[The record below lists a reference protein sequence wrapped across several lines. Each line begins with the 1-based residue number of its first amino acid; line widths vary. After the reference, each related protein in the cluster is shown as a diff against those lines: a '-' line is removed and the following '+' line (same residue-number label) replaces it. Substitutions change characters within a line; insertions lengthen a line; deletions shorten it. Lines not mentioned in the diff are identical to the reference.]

1 MQLKVS
7 ATAFRSLFLSF
18 SILLS
23 CCPAFAEGNNAG
35 QTKEAASVSA
45 GASPEAKVDEKV
57 AAAIDTK
64 IDAKVDQ
71 LLKKMSDFYAGLK
84 SFKTVLQ
91 YQMSVRQGAEKD
103 ERKTAFKIF
112 VQRPNKLAITIDGS
126 DRDRYNGSEVRMDGD
141 NRYLYNPRAGYIKD
155 KATSTFFESFRDREF
170 FYATGF
176 NFGGLNAL
184 ECLLAEDPY
193 QFMQKVYGITGGSL
207 IGKETIDGVECEHIK
222 VEAPKMAWDMWIESG
237 KTPWLRRISPA
248 LGKMMGDQNISIVF
262 DYTQLADTKIAASE
276 FKFTPP
282 TAAKEIKTF
291 FGEKKKAEE
300 SGHAA
305 AAEAEEHPLLKK
317 EAPAIELSTLD
328 GGKFNLADLKGKN
341 VVVLDFWATWCPPC
355 RQALPILAEVTKA
368 YESKG
373 VKFFAIDLREEP
385 GKIEAFL
392 RSQGLSINVALD
404 KDGKVANAYKVE
416 GIPQSVIIGKDGI
429 VKVVHVGF
437 GGDLK
442 SRLAAELDS
451 ILNEK

>member
-23 CCPAFAEGNNAG
+23 SCPAFAESNSSGS
-35 QTKEAASVSA
+35 TKETTSSGAAASS
-45 GASPEAKVDEKV
+45 EAKVDEK
-57 AAAIDTK
+57 
-64 IDAKVDQ
+64 IDAKLDPKVDQ
-71 LLKKMSDFYAGLK
+71 LIKKMSDFYAGLK

-91 YQMSVRQGAEKD
+91 YKMSVRQGAEKD

-141 NRYLYNPRAGYIKD
+141 NRYLYNPRTGYIKG

-170 FYATGF
+170 FFATGF
-176 NFGGLNAL
+176 NFGGLNVL
-184 ECLLAEDPY
+184 ECLLAEDPH
-193 QFMQKVYGITGGSL
+193 QFMQKVYGITSGSL
-207 IGKETIDGVECEHIK
+207 IGKETIDGVECEHIR
-222 VEAPKMAWDMWIESG
+222 VDAPKMAWDMWIETG
-237 KTPWLRRISPA
+237 KTPWLRRVSPA
-248 LGKMMGDQNISIVF
+248 LGKMMGDQSISIVF
-262 DYTQLADTKIAASE
+262 DYTQISDTKIADSE
-276 FKFTPP
+276 FKFAPP

-291 FGEKKKAEE
+291 FGESKHREE
-300 SGHAA
+300 PGHAA
-305 AAEAEEHPLLKK
+305 AAEAEEHALLKK

-328 GGKFNLADLKGKN
+328 GGRFNLADLKGKN

-442 SRLAAELDS
+442 TRLAAELDS

>member
-7 ATAFRSLFLSF
+7 ASTFRSLFLSF
-18 SILLS
+18 SILIGS
-23 CCPAFAEGNNAG
+23 CPFAQANSAG
-35 QTKEAASVSA
+35 DTKEAASTSA
-45 GASPEAKVDEKV
+45 ASSNEA
-57 AAAIDTK
+57 K
-64 IDAKVDQ
+64 IDAKADTKLDVKVDQ

-91 YQMSVRQGAEKD
+91 YKITVRQGAEKD
-103 ERKTAFKIF
+103 ERKTAFKVS
-112 VQRPNKLAITIDGS
+112 VQRPNKLSITIDGS

-141 NRYLYNPRAGYIKD
+141 NRYLYNPRLGYIKD

-184 ECLLAEDPY
+184 ECLLAENPY
-193 QFMQKVYGITGGSL
+193 QFMQKVYGINNSSV

-222 VEAPKMAWDMWIESG
+222 IEAPKMAWDMWIENG
-237 KTPWLRRISPA
+237 KTPWLRRISPG
-248 LGKMMGDQNISIVF
+248 LGKMIGDQNISIVF
-262 DYTQLADTKIAASE
+262 DYTQLSDAKIADSE
-276 FKFTPP
+276 FKFAPP
-282 TAAKEIKTF
+282 SAAKEIKTF
-291 FGEKKKAEE
+291 FGDKQGTE

-373 VKFFAIDLREEP
+373 VKFYAIDLREEP

-416 GIPQSVIIGKDGI
+416 GIPQSVIVGKDGI

-442 SRLAAELDS
+442 TRLAAELDS

>member
-23 CCPAFAEGNNAG
+23 FCPAFADGDG
-35 QTKEAASVSA
+35 KDKEAASSA
-45 GASPEAKVDEKV
+45 AKAEVKSEAKGDSQGN
-57 AAAIDTK
+57 AK
-64 IDAKVDQ
+64 IDPKVDQ
-71 LLKKMSDFYAGLK
+71 LLKGMSDYYAGLK
-84 SFKTVLQ
+84 SFKTVLK
-91 YQMSVRQGAEKD
+91 YKMSVRQGTEKD
-103 ERKTAFKIF
+103 ERNTTFKIF
-112 VQRPNKLAITIDGS
+112 VQRPNKLSITMDS
-126 DRDRYNGSEVRMDGD
+126 NDRDRYNGSEVRMDGD
-141 NRYLYNPRAGYIKD
+141 NRYLYNPRLGYIKG
-155 KATSTFFESFRDREF
+155 KATSKFFDSFRDREF

-193 QFMQKVYGITGGSL
+193 QFMQNVYGITGGSL
-207 IGKETIDGVECEHIK
+207 IGKETVDGVECDHIK
-222 VEAPKMAWDMWIESG
+222 VDAPKMGWDMWIESG

-248 LGKMMGDQNISIVF
+248 LGKMLGDQSISIVF
-262 DYTQLADTKIAASE
+262 DYTQLSDAKIAASE
-276 FKFTPP
+276 FKFEAPP
-282 TAAKEIKTF
+282 AAKEITTF
-291 FGEKKKAEE
+291 FDASKQAAR
-300 SGHAA
+300 SAHSA
-305 AAEAEEHPLLKK
+305 AAEAEEHALLKK
-317 EAPAIELSTLD
+317 EAPAIALSTLD

-373 VKFFAIDLREEP
+373 VKFYAVDLREEP

-404 KDGKVANAYKVE
+404 KDGKVAEAYKVE

-442 SRLAAELDS
+442 NTLTAELDS

>member
-23 CCPAFAEGNNAG
+23 YCPAFAEGTSTSNA
-35 QTKEAASVSA
+35 KETASSGAAS
-45 GASPEAKVDEKV
+45 SPESKPATKPE
-57 AAAIDTK
+57 AQIDAK
-64 IDAKVDQ
+64 IDAKVDL

-91 YQMSVRQGAEKD
+91 YKMSVRQGAEKD

-112 VQRPNKLAITIDGS
+112 VQRPNKLSITIDGS
-126 DRDRYNGSEVRMDGD
+126 DHDRYNGSEVRMDGD
-141 NRYLYNPRAGYIKD
+141 NRYLYNPRAGYIKG

-193 QFMQKVYGITGGSL
+193 QFLQKVYGITGGSL
-207 IGKETIDGVECEHIK
+207 IGKETIDGIECEHIK

-237 KTPWLRRISPA
+237 KTPWLRRVSPA

-262 DYTQLADTKIAASE
+262 DYTQLAATKIADSE
-276 FKFTPP
+276 FKFAPP

-291 FGEKKKAEE
+291 FGESKHAAE
-300 SGHAA
+300 SGHSA

-373 VKFFAIDLREEP
+373 VKFYAIDLREEP

-392 RSQGLSINVALD
+392 RSQGLTINVALD

-442 SRLAAELDS
+442 TRLAAELDS
-451 ILNEK
+451 ILKEK